1 MPKTT
6 MMRRLGVVWLLAL
19 VGLANPVHASTI
31 SGQIEVKVADESSA
45 ARAPAVTEA
54 VDALLIQLTGRDG
67 VVDLPVAAG
76 IREQASRYLQ
86 GYSYRHGPAPGVTEP
101 DASAEQTWLNARFD
115 VSALR
120 DRLVRRGV
128 EVWPERRP
136 RVLLW
141 MAIERGAER
150 RFGDPQ
156 TDAQWHQTLQDEA
169 AKRGV
174 QLLLPLLD
182 LEDRQALQ
190 PADVAAGFAQP
201 IQAASVRYAPDRIV
215 SVRLNDGRGE
225 RMTSRWTLMS
235 DEAVQQRWRITDAN
249 LDATVQQSVKQLVEP
264 LRRDLAFLP
273 DLFASGRL
281 QIAVTGIDGLST
293 HDRIRERL
301 ASVAGVERVTT
312 LAVDGDRVRFGL
324 AITTPAEAVREAIE
338 RDNRLLADG
347 EQYRWQSGR

>member
-150 RFGDPQ
+150 RFSDPQ

-249 LDATVQQSVKQLVEP
+249 LDATVQQSVSSWLSRCAVIWLFCPICLRAVDCKLPSLGLTGLVP
-264 LRRDLAFLP
+264 MTG
-273 DLFASGRL
+273 FASAWHRL
-281 QIAVTGIDGLST
+281 PALS
-293 HDRIRERL
+293 
-301 ASVAGVERVTT
+301 ASR
-312 LAVDGDRVRFGL
+312 
-324 AITTPAEAVREAIE
+324 P
-338 RDNRLLADG
+338 
-347 EQYRWQSGR
+347 